1 VVLYKPGIFVTQSA
15 ENHLPAIPYPSKIRL
30 VKDKEMATVSIIKAT
45 YSDPEIET
53 LLAPFGG
60 MEPFVKKNEKVL
72 LKVNLLSAK
81 GPEKAVTTH
90 PDFVRA
96 VAKAVREA
104 GAEPYIGDSPSGPFS
119 KRNLNKAYRRS
130 GLENLAGDEK
140 IPLNFN
146 TGVKK
151 LDIPEGKRLQRS
163 SICDYVL
170 NADKVIALPKLKTH
184 TFQYLTLAC
193 KIMYGVVPGLTKA
206 KYHAQFPRRNSFA
219 DMMLDILTIVKPQLY
234 IMDGI
239 MGMQGQGPGSGD
251 PVKLD
256 LVLASTDCVAMDIAV
271 CKILGIEP
279 VGIPALKM
287 AKVRGLWPERIDYPI
302 HGPEDVAYKGFRLP
316 NTADYLLTGKKPPQK
331 SPVITDK
338 CTACGECES
347 ICPKEAVKVKG
358 QKAEVTYS
366 KCIRCFCC
374 HEVCP
379 DDAIV
384 LRSVKLNRN
393 DR

>member
-1 VVLYKPGIFVTQSA
+1 
-15 ENHLPAIPYPSKIRL
+15 
-30 VKDKEMATVSIIKAT
+30 MATVSIIKAT

-53 LLAPFGG
+53 LLAPLGG
-60 MEPFVKKNEKVL
+60 MGRFVKKNEKVL

-96 VAKAVREA
+96 VAKVVRAA
-104 GAEPYIGDSPSGPFS
+104 GAEPYIGDSPSGSFS
-119 KRNLNKAYRRS
+119 KRNLKKAYKHS
-130 GLENLAGDEK
+130 GLENLAGAEG
-140 IPLNFN
+140 IPLNFD
-146 TGVKK
+146 TGVRN
-151 LDIPEGKRLQRS
+151 LDIPQGKRLQRS
-163 SICDYVL
+163 PICDFAL
-170 NADKVIALPKLKTH
+170 NTDKIIALPKLKTH
-184 TFQYLTLAC
+184 SMQYLTLAC

-206 KYHAQFPRRNSFA
+206 KYHAQFPRKISFA
-219 DMMLDILTIVKPQLY
+219 DMMLDILTIIKPQLY

-239 MGMQGQGPGSGD
+239 IAMQGQGPGNGD

-256 LVLASTDCVAMDIAV
+256 LVLASTDYAAMDIAV

-302 HGPEDVAYKGFRLP
+302 QSPEDVAYKGFRLP
-316 NTADYLLTGKKPPQK
+316 NTADHLLTGKKPPQK

-338 CTACGECES
+338 CTACGECER

-366 KCIRCFCC
+366 RCIRCYCC

-384 LRSVKLNRN
+384 LRNVKLN
-393 DR
+393 

>member
-1 VVLYKPGIFVTQSA
+1 
-15 ENHLPAIPYPSKIRL
+15 
-30 VKDKEMATVSIIKAT
+30 MATVSIIKAT

-53 LLAPFGG
+53 LLAPLGG
-60 MEPFVKKNEKVL
+60 MGQFVKKNEKVL

-81 GPEKAVTTH
+81 GPQKAVTTH

-96 VAKAVREA
+96 VAKAVRAA
-104 GAEPYIGDSPSGPFS
+104 GAEPHIGDSPSGPFS
-119 KRNLNKAYRRS
+119 KRNLKKAYRRS
-130 GLENLAGDEK
+130 GLENLAGDEE

-146 TGVKK
+146 TGVRN
-151 LDIPEGKRLQRS
+151 LDIPQGKRLQRS
-163 SICDYVL
+163 PICDFAL

-184 TFQYLTLAC
+184 SLQYLTLAC

-206 KYHAQFPRRNSFA
+206 KYHAQFPKRVSFA
-219 DMMLDILTIVKPQLY
+219 DMMLDILTIIKPQLY

-239 MGMQGQGPGSGD
+239 IAMQGQGPGSGD

-256 LVLASTDCVAMDIAV
+256 LVLASTDYVAMDIAV

-302 HGPEDVAYKGFRLP
+302 QGPEDVVYKGFRLP
-316 NTADYLLTGKKPPQK
+316 NTADHILTGKKPPRK
-331 SPVITDK
+331 SP
-338 CTACGECES
+338 
-347 ICPKEAVKVKG
+347 CPKDAVKVKG

-366 KCIRCFCC
+366 KCIRCYCC

-379 DDAIV
+379 DEAIV
-384 LRSVKLNRN
+384 LRNVKLN
-393 DR
+393 

>member
-1 VVLYKPGIFVTQSA
+1 M
-15 ENHLPAIPYPSKIRL
+15 E
-30 VKDKEMATVSIIKAT
+30 DKQMATVSIIKAT
-45 YSDPEIET
+45 YSDPKIET

-60 MEPFVKKNEKVL
+60 MEQFVKKNEKVL

-81 GPEKAVTTH
+81 EPEKAVTTH
-90 PDFVRA
+90 PEFVRA
-96 VAKAVREA
+96 VAKVVRKA
-104 GAEPYIGDSPSGPFS
+104 GGEPYIGDSPAGTFS
-119 KRNLNKAYRRS
+119 KRSLTKAYGRS
-130 GLENLAGDEK
+130 GLEKLAKEEE
-140 IPLNFN
+140 ISLNFN

-163 SICDYVL
+163 PICEYAL

-184 TFQYLTLAC
+184 SFQYLTLAC

-206 KYHAQFPRRNSFA
+206 KYHAQFPRKVSFA
-219 DMMLDILTIVKPQLY
+219 DMMLDILTIMKPQLY

-239 MGMQGQGPGSGD
+239 IGMQGQGPASGD
-251 PVKLD
+251 PVKMD
-256 LVLASTDCVAMDIAV
+256 LVLASTDCVAMDISV
-271 CKILGIEP
+271 CKILGVEP
-279 VGIPALKM
+279 VGIPVLKR

-316 NTADYLLTGKKPPQK
+316 NTADHLLTGKKPPRK
-331 SPVITDK
+331 SPVIMDN
-338 CTACGECES
+338 CIACGDCES

-358 QKAEVTYS
+358 QTAEVTYS

-379 DDAIV
+379 EDAIV
-384 LRSVKLNRN
+384 LRSVKLN
-393 DR
+393 

>member
-1 VVLYKPGIFVTQSA
+1 
-15 ENHLPAIPYPSKIRL
+15 
-30 VKDKEMATVSIIKAT
+30 
-45 YSDPEIET
+45 
-53 LLAPFGG
+53 
-60 MEPFVKKNEKVL
+60 
-72 LKVNLLSAK
+72 
-81 GPEKAVTTH
+81 
-90 PDFVRA
+90 
-96 VAKAVREA
+96 
-104 GAEPYIGDSPSGPFS
+104 
-119 KRNLNKAYRRS
+119 
-130 GLENLAGDEK
+130 
-140 IPLNFN
+140 
-146 TGVKK
+146 
-151 LDIPEGKRLQRS
+151 
-163 SICDYVL
+163 
-170 NADKVIALPKLKTH
+170 
-184 TFQYLTLAC
+184 
-193 KIMYGVVPGLTKA
+193 
-206 KYHAQFPRRNSFA
+206 
-219 DMMLDILTIVKPQLY
+219 
-234 IMDGI
+234 
-239 MGMQGQGPGSGD
+239 
-251 PVKLD
+251 
-256 LVLASTDCVAMDIAV
+256 MDIAV

-316 NTADYLLTGKKPPQK
+316 NTADHLLTGKKPPKK

-358 QKAEVTYS
+358 QMAEVTYS